1 MYEGA
6 NGSDKSRVVSP
17 AFADAELVSHLFILK
32 CIFFISMPVKASFVF
47 LFALNSSSVVIVRPG
62 IKPYKNIT

>member
-6 NGSDKSRVVSP
+6 NGSDKCRAVSP
-17 AFADAELVSHLFILK
+17 AFADAELVSCLFILK
-32 CIFFISMPVKASFVF
+32 CIFFISMHVKASFVF
-47 LFALNSSSVVIVRPG
+47 LFDLNASSAVIVLPG